1 MTIIL
6 LEHNNGCFDFQ
17 WEKKERNRFN
27 RSSHLQN
34 KIVHYNLFGTY
45 IMSTYNRINR
55 DDQGFKKKR
64 LILTVLSGEVRKS
77 SLVSFY
83 FIVST

>member
-34 KIVHYNLFGTY
+34 KIVHYNLFGTH

-55 DDQGFKKKR
+55 DDQGFNKKKD
-64 LILTVLSGEVRKS
+64 
-77 SLVSFY
+77 
-83 FIVST
+83 

>member
-34 KIVHYNLFGTY
+34 KIVHYNLFGTH